1 MTLARTGS
9 RVIVVAGERFRWVV
23 TGRREPAPG
32 FVVELADAAASR
44 LIAAVTPYAV
54 VTPGLV
60 AQGIRLGRQAGWDP
74 YRTGAD
80 FKLAEPVW
88 GPPIRRP

>member
-1 MTLARTGS
+1 MTLAKSGS

-32 FVVELADAAASR
+32 FVVELADAPASR
-44 LIAAVTPYAV
+44 LIGAVTPYAV

-60 AQGIRLGRQAGWDP
+60 AQGIRLGRDAGWDP
-74 YRTGAD
+74 HRTGAD
-80 FKLAEPVW
+80 FRLAAPVW
-88 GPPIRRP
+88 GAPIRTP

>member
-9 RVIVVAGERFRWVV
+9 RLIVVDGERFRWVV

-32 FVVELADAAASR
+32 FVVELADAPASR
-44 LIAAVTPYAV
+44 LVAAVTPYAV

-60 AQGIRLGRQAGWDP
+60 AQGVRLGREAGWDP
-74 YRTGAD
+74 YRPGAD
-80 FKLAEPVW
+80 FRLAEPVW
-88 GPPIRRP
+88 GAPIRTP

>member
-1 MTLARTGS
+1 MTLGRTGS

-32 FVVELADAAASR
+32 FVVELADTPASR
-44 LIAAVTPYAV
+44 LIATATPYAV

-60 AQGIRLGRQAGWDP
+60 AQGIRLGREAGWDP

-80 FKLAEPVW
+80 LQLAEPVW
-88 GPPIRRP
+88 AAPSRIP